1 MRQKAETS
9 SGGINFDRL
18 QKILAIYLLICFTL
32 FLITCHKPPIAK
44 YQLLSES
51 SQRILS
57 VTEETYL
64 RIAKLQHQ
72 FTVTTADRDKPITRD
87 TFKPIIDGQS
97 FDLLPELRFRE
108 TAIEVLVNYFRVLQA
123 LAERDFVS
131 EVNPAAEKLAG
142 SLKSL
147 TESSARLNRP
157 VTKQGTG
164 LLASG
169 ANAIGRSLVHKKRI
183 KALKSVMDS
192 SQVDL
197 VQLAELINST
207 NEKIKRF
214 VDLMLDRIIAHANV
228 ARPDYDSPQRFA
240 FDLRIADT
248 INEGENINR
257 TLDKLSQA
265 INEIPPAH
273 AAVRKMLD
281 KKPET
286 WATLQQLT
294 KDINQISKSYR

>member
-169 ANAIGRSLVHKKRI
+169 ANAIGRS
-183 KALKSVMDS
+183 
-192 SQVDL
+192 
-197 VQLAELINST
+197 
-207 NEKIKRF
+207 IKRF